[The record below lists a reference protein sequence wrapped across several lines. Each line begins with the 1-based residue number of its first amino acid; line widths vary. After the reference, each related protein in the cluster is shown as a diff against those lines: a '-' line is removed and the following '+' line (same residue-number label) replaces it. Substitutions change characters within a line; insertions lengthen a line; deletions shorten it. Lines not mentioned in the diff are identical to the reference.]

1 MDIGDGAVALFV
13 DVADQA
19 LHAVHI
25 VGHYGGAVIKI
36 VVEGDHGDLGEN
48 QLLNQGIVE
57 IRADDGDAV
66 HTAVERM
73 LQIAGALLADVG
85 ADKGDVIAAALGFGA
100 EAVQGRG
107 EVLVHK
113 AAVLQIGEQD
123 AEIKGAVGFEG
134 AGCGIGCVAQFL
146 RGSNHALTCRFADV
160 RRAVERFADRRC
172 RDAALKRD
180 VLHGNHNEC
189 PLT

>member
-1 MDIGDGAVALFV
+1 MAADRLMVFACFHVLVGDFKLKRLAGPVETGEAALRNGGGIAVDIGDGAVALFV

-66 HTAVERM
+66 YTAVERM
-73 LQIAGALLADVG
+73 KVM
-85 ADKGDVIAAALGFGA
+85 
-100 EAVQGRG
+100 
-107 EVLVHK
+107 
-113 AAVLQIGEQD
+113 
-123 AEIKGAVGFEG
+123 
-134 AGCGIGCVAQFL
+134 
-146 RGSNHALTCRFADV
+146 S
-160 RRAVERFADRRC
+160 
-172 RDAALKRD
+172 
-180 VLHGNHNEC
+180 
-189 PLT
+189 